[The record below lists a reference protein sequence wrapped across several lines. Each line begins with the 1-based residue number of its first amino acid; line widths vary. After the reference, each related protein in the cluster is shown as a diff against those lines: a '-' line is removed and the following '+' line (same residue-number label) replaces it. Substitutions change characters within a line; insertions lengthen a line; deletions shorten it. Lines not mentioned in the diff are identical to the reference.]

1 METKKTSD
9 FLRLNA
15 ADFLKGLVMAVG
27 AAVLTVLSESINAG
41 NFQFNWPDIWHIALA
56 TSVTYL
62 IKNLFTG
69 AQTIIKILFLVV
81 CLSTLFVSR
90 GSAQSMFKPLPKAK
104 AQKAGVYSM
113 TLTPQPN
120 GDSLYQG
127 FRFDGPSVLYAFPD
141 NNIFTGIGISYE
153 HDTYHHD
160 TQKWYSDWSVA
171 LKGYEG
177 GQFAPNNLTAVTALG
192 LSVSFFNKLL
202 TVGVLYNLTNK
213 KFQGAVGPTV
223 SLNN

>member
-1 METKKTSD
+1 METKQTSD
-9 FLRLNA
+9 FLRLDW
-15 ADFLKGLVMAVG
+15 ADFGKGFLMAVI
-27 AAVLTVLSESINAG
+27 AAVLTVVENSIDAG
-41 NFQFNWPDIWHIALA
+41 NFNFNWTNIWHVALA
-56 TSVTYL
+56 AGVGYL
-62 IKNLFTG
+62 LKNLFTNS
-69 AQTIIKILFLVV
+69 QTIVKVLILVV
-81 CLSTLFVSR
+81 CLSTLFTPH
-90 GSAQSMFKPLPKAK
+90 GSAQSMFKPLPKVKK
-104 AQKAGVYSM
+104 ATYGVYSM

-120 GDSLYQG
+120 GDSIYQG

-141 NNIFTGIGISYE
+141 NNIFTGVGISYE

-171 LKGYEG
+171 FNGYEG

-202 TVGVLYNLTNK
+202 TVGVLYNLTTQ